1 MTLSVFASSSASLRP
16 YLASLRPFF
25 SVLAFLSLSLGAYS
39 QSATLVITNATV
51 YTVNKNQP
59 TAEAVAML
67 GDKIVFVGSNNDIKK
82 YIGSE
87 TQVIDA
93 KGMFLMPGLIEGHG
107 HIHGLGASL
116 INLNLMKAKNWD
128 EIVAMVGEAAKKAKP
143 GDWIIGRGWHQE
155 KWDHA
160 PAKNYLGY
168 PYYQELDKV
177 SPNNP
182 VLLSHASGHSVYV
195 NGMALKLAGI
205 NDKTPNPV
213 GGDIVKDKN
222 GQVVGVLEEKAMSL
236 VYPPYNAWLQKRPLE
251 ERKADFQ
258 KGIKLAENEC
268 LRNGVTSFVDAGSSF
283 EEVALMREMAGQGK
297 MDIRHWV
304 MVRAGIK
311 ALKENKA
318 VFPVV
323 NEGNGHLTVKA
334 VKVSLDGA
342 LGSYGAWFLEPY
354 SDRKDTYGQN
364 TFPMDELREVAGFCW
379 ENNLQLCVHAIGDRA
394 NRETINIYSEQIIK
408 NKSKDHRWRIE
419 HAQHVNPAEIPRF
432 KEWSIIAS
440 VQGIHCTSDAPYVI
454 KRLGEERAATG
465 AYMWRAFT
473 DAGVLV
479 NNGTDVPVE
488 NIDPFANIYA
498 SVTRKLADGST
509 FFPAQK
515 MTRDEALYS
524 YTMANAI
531 ATFEEKSKGSIEAGK
546 YGDLVL
552 VSNNLANCPEDQI
565 KSTKVLMTIV
575 GGKLKYQSRQ

>member
-1 MTLSVFASSSASLRP
+1 MVSVFPLR
-16 YLASLRPFF
+16 LRVLLCVFAFTF
-25 SVLAFLSLSLGAYS
+25 SRLCVFS

-67 GDKIVFVGSNNDIKK
+67 GEKIVFVGSNNDIKK
-82 YIGSE
+82 YIGSS

-107 HIHGLGASL
+107 HIHGLGSSL
-116 INLNLMKAKNWD
+116 INLNLMKVKNWE
-128 EIVAMVGEAAKKAKP
+128 EIVAMVGEAAKNAKP

-168 PYYQELDKV
+168 PYYEELDKV

-205 NDKTPNPV
+205 TDKTPNPV

-222 GQVVGVLEEKAMSL
+222 GQVVGVLEEKAMSV

-268 LRNGVTSFVDAGSSF
+268 LKNGVTSFVDAGSSF

-297 MDIRHWV
+297 MDVRHWV
-304 MVRAGIK
+304 MVRAGITS
-311 ALKENKA
+311 LKQNKA

-323 NEGNGHLTVKA
+323 NEGNGHLTVKS

-364 TFPMDELREVAGFCW
+364 TFPMPELKEVASFCW
-379 ENNLQLCVHAIGDRA
+379 DNNLQLCVHAIGDRA
-394 NRETINIYSEQIIK
+394 NRETINIYAEQIIK

-432 KEWSIIAS
+432 KEWNVIAS
-440 VQGIHCTSDAPYVI
+440 MQGIHCTSDAPYVI
-454 KRLGEERAATG
+454 KRLGEDRAATG

-488 NIDPFANIYA
+488 NIDPYANIYA
-498 SVTRKLADGST
+498 SVTRKLADGT
-509 FFPAQK
+509 AFFPAQK

-531 ATFEEKSKGSIEAGK
+531 AIFEEKSRGSIETGK

-565 KSTKVLMTIV
+565 KNTKVLMTIV
-575 GGKLKYQSRQ
+575 GGKLKYQSKQ